1 MIYSV
6 GCWNILLYSRQI
18 WKDYGASPADECD
31 GSKYI
36 DWSMKDVDIWHIHIF
51 QEYWLKNDC
60 LRDDGTLRSV

>member
-18 WKDYGASPADECD
+18 WNDYGASPADEYD

-36 DWSMKDVDIWHIHIF
+36 DWSMKDVDIFSSSH
-51 QEYWLKNDC
+51 LKNID
-60 LRDDGTLRSV
+60 